1 MYCAANLKLMTKTH
15 AVPNSLSYKFVS
27 TTSGSIMNP
36 CLGGQ
41 LPLALST
48 AREPN
53 FLLVH
58 DDVLQENQYG

>member
-1 MYCAANLKLMTKTH
+1 MLSFYNVLRSKLETYDKTH

-53 FLLVH
+53 FLLLR
-58 DDVLQENQYG
+58 DDVL